1 MLLEE
6 YIKQGKDQ
14 MDAAILHLQDELK
27 KIRAGKASPNM
38 LAGLR
43 VDYYGSPTAL
53 TQVANVTATDSKTI
67 NIQPWEKS
75 MLGPIE
81 QCIFK
86 ANLGITPQNDGENIR
101 LIIPPMTEERR
112 RDLVKQCK
120 VVGEDAKVSLRNV
133 RQKLM
138 DFVKKEVKDGY
149 PEDAGKKTE
158 ENIQKMVN
166 TYGETVNK
174 YMDAKEKDIMT
185 V

>member
-6 YIKQGKDQ
+6 YIKQGKEQ
-14 MDAAILHLQDELK
+14 MDSAISHLQEELK

-38 LAGLR
+38 LAGLK
-43 VDYYGSPTAL
+43 VDYYGSPTPL

-67 NIQPWEKS
+67 NIQPWEKA
-75 MLGPIE
+75 MLAPIE

-86 ANLGITPQNDGENIR
+86 ANLGITPQNDGENVR
-101 LIIPPMTEERR
+101 LVIPPMTEERR
-112 RDLVKQCK
+112 KDLVKQCK
-120 VVGEDAKVSLRNV
+120 GVGEDAKVSLRNI

-149 PEDAGKKTE
+149 PEDSGKKKETE
-158 ENIQKMVN
+158 IQNMVN
-166 TYGETVNK
+166 SFGDSVNK
-174 YMDAKEKDIMT
+174 LIDAKEKDIMT